1 MRLAHNIKITVF
13 SKEEESLDKIK
24 EALIILTG
32 FELEKERLSVKQST
46 AIGFKEKKIRILEI
60 VLKKEKHTNLF
71 LSRLMGILKKEQK
84 EMLLRQ
90 IESRLD
96 SNLDFFVRLDKE
108 KLLNNECWVTDS
120 GNCYHIKISIAAYPS
135 TREKAIE
142 IIEKIVNQ

>member
-13 SKEEESLDKIK
+13 SKEEDPGRIR
-24 EALIILTG
+24 EALISLTG
-32 FELEKERLSVKQST
+32 FELEKEKLSIKQST
-46 AIGFKEKKIRILEI
+46 AMGFKEKKIRILEI
-60 VLKKEKHTNLF
+60 VLKKEKHTNMF
-71 LSRLMGILKKEQK
+71 LSRLMAALKKEQK

-108 KLLNNECWVTDS
+108 KLLNNELWITDS

-135 TREKAIE
+135 TREKAVE
-142 IIEKIVNQ
+142 IVEKTLNQ